1 MPDLS
6 HNAIY
11 LPPTINTTKTIYS
24 LCHYVSPEGYHC
36 EEKVENNSLCFWHD
50 PSISKEGEDVKLRL
64 EAWAATGKPMT
75 GFCLKRADLQDIKLI
90 NEGQKTGLNLAYAD
104 LYRANL
110 RHAHLF
116 HIDLHGASLMKAH
129 VEGANLN
136 CANLEDAN
144 LLGTQFKHT
153 KIEHINWGNRLKQE
167 NAALSAEK
175 ENDCIQALDY
185 FEQAEEIYRNLRRIS
200 EDKGL
205 TEQAGYFF
213 HREMVMRRYQIPRYS
228 LRRFLS
234 KTVDLLCGYGEKPRR
249 VLFFSLLFICICA
262 SLYFILGIQTAD
274 SIIQFNS
281 HFNWRENIINFI
293 DCLYFSIV
301 TFTTLGYGDISPVGM
316 SRIIAAVE
324 AFTGSFTTAL
334 FVVVFV
340 KKMTR

>member
-1 MPDLS
+1 MPHLS
-6 HNAIY
+6 HDEIFLSPHIKPVKN
-11 LPPTINTTKTIYS
+11 
-24 LCHYVSPEGYHC
+24 HYISCNYISPEGYHC
-36 EEKVENNSLCFWHD
+36 EERAEESGLCFWHD
-50 PSISKEGEDVKLRL
+50 PNISKEGEDVKQRL
-64 EAWAATGKPMT
+64 EAWAATGKPMI
-75 GFCLKRADLQDIKLI
+75 GFCLKRANLQDIKLI
-90 NEGQKTGLNLAYAD
+90 NEGQKSGLNLAYAD

-110 RHAHLF
+110 RSAHLF

-136 CANLEDAN
+136 CANLEETN

-153 KIEHINWGNRLKQE
+153 KIEHINWGDKLKQE
-167 NAALSAEK
+167 YTALVAEK
-175 ENDCIQALDY
+175 QNDCVQALDY

-228 LRRFLS
+228 SRRFIS
-234 KTVDLLCGYGEKPRR
+234 KVVDLLCGYGEKPLR
-249 VLFFSLLFICICA
+249 VLFFSLLIICVCA
-262 SLYFILGIQTAD
+262 SLYFILGIQGSQ
-274 SIIQFNS
+274 SIIQFNAHLS
-281 HFNWRENIINFI
+281 WRDNISSFIN
-293 DCLYFSIV
+293 CLYFSIV
-301 TFTTLGYGDISPVGM
+301 TFTTLGYGDISPVGV
-316 SRIIAAVE
+316 SRIIAAIQ